1 MELKRGEEYGI
12 CKNIRT
18 DKYTDEEKLNAIN
31 NVICGWAT
39 IMSITKD
46 ELVEVI
52 RYLLELLVDNPQEV
66 KQKKD
71 RCARCKHGGE
81 SEKQ

>member
-1 MELKRGEEYGI
+1 MALNRLEEYGI

-52 RYLLELLVDNPQEV
+52 RYLLELLVYNPQEV
-66 KQKKD
+66 NQEKD
-71 RCARCKHGGE
+71 RCARCKHGEGE
-81 SEKQ
+81 